1 MYLLLL
7 FNCYV
12 VSDSLQPQG
21 HRTSSFPVLQS
32 LSPRVCSNSCP
43 LSQWCC
49 LTISSF
55 PTLFFCLQSFW
66 ASGSF
71 PMNQFLASG
80 AYSIGASASAS
91 VLLIYPNIL
100 YLAFFLMVR
109 PQVLPLCSCAPSL
122 NGRLLLILRLLLE
135 LTLFTLFRE
144 CCFST
149 WFWCQLNSYLY
160 TVPRVSLV
168 IHSATVK
175 ILFAKTF

>member
-1 MYLLLL
+1 MISQ
-7 FNCYV
+7 
-12 VSDSLQPQG
+12 VSSATQSVWLSVTHGLQHARP
-21 HRTSSFPVLQS
+21 PCP
-32 LSPRVCSNSCP
+32 SPTPGVYSNSYP
-43 LSQWCC
+43 SSQWCHP
-49 LTISSF
+49 TISSSVV
-55 PTLFFCLQSFW
+55 PFCSRLQSFW

>member
-66 ASGSF
+66 ASGSW
-71 PMNQFLASG
+71 PMSRLFTSG
-80 AYSIGASASAS
+80 GQSIGVSATAS
-91 VLLIYPNIL
+91 VLPMNIQNWFPLGLTGWISLLSKGLSRHSDSDKFLITIMIYHLIAGDC
-100 YLAFFLMVR
+100 YCSFSSFL
-109 PQVLPLCSCAPSL
+109 C
-122 NGRLLLILRLLLE
+122 G
-135 LTLFTLFRE
+135 
-144 CCFST
+144 
-149 WFWCQLNSYLY
+149 CQG
-160 TVPRVSLV
+160 
-168 IHSATVK
+168 
-175 ILFAKTF
+175 